1 MNYKHQE
8 LQEVKMK
15 TFYEFTQ
22 QMQNQM
28 PPVGDQKN
36 IGNQPQQNED
46 PIEFENLRNDLQK
59 IEMKL
64 KNALSR
70 GTISNQKAGLLI
82 QSLIKLIQDST
93 NLSNAATMK
102 YVKQGMQTNTEPAGS
117 PPMQPQ
123 AMG

>member
-1 MNYKHQE
+1 
-8 LQEVKMK
+8 MK

-46 PIEFENLRNDLQK
+46 PIELENLRNDLQK